1 MDDCCNKS
9 MVYKVRVQSTIIR
22 QKINNNK
29 IGRSDG
35 TPTFVQSQMLVSLEA
50 EVIIIDVNSI
60 AGNSRASK
68 KLA

>member
-1 MDDCCNKS
+1 
-9 MVYKVRVQSTIIR
+9 MVYKVRVQSAIIH

-29 IGRSDG
+29 IGRSDS
-35 TPTFVQSQMLVSLEA
+35 TPTFVQSQMLIGLEA

-60 AGNSRASK
+60 ASNSRASK